1 MPQTKWI
8 IAGERMFGS
17 SIEEVIGDVLKRELG
32 AVGMPF
38 RLFKFPPILD

>member
-32 AVGMPF
+32 AVGICPLEYLNF
-38 RLFKFPPILD
+38 HLF